1 MQDHSGVHKLYRRDK
16 QPFAQIPNAA
26 IRNPE
31 ITSNGF
37 RLLAYLM
44 SHQDG
49 YELTYSQIERETGLG
64 RYAINGASKN
74 LEEQGWLRT
83 ERTKMPNGQYGPKS
97 WVLFTPAS
105 VGDSTLGDS
114 TMEQPTDIKKTT
126 YKEHKDKEQVNPQ
139 TTFEEEFFRFWR
151 LYPRKMEK
159 IAARA
164 AFDKAAKKFGP
175 DAILAGVDRLAHDP
189 NLPDKSFI
197 PYPATWLNA
206 GGWGDEPYPERK
218 LSAEEVKER
227 NRISRE
233 LKAAKEREER
243 EQARLERERLRLEA
257 EANRPALCEH
267 DRVKVI
273 CPTCSPLKVPKS
285 K

>member
-1 MQDHSGVHKLYRRDK
+1 MTDTTGITRLYRRDN

-26 IRNPE
+26 IRNPNL
-31 ITSNGF
+31 TANGF

-64 RYAINGASKN
+64 RHAINGAIKN
-74 LEEQGWLRT
+74 LKENGWLES
-83 ERTKMPNGQYGPKS
+83 ERTKLANGQFGPKS
-97 WVLFTPAS
+97 WTVLTPTS
-105 VGDSTLGDS
+105 VNNSTAGDSTV
-114 TMEQPTDIKKTT
+114 EQPTDIKKTT
-126 YKEHKDKEQVNPQ
+126 NKEQQDKEQVNPQ
-139 TTFEEEFFRFWR
+139 TSFEDDFLKFWK

-175 DAILAGVDRLAHDP
+175 LVILAGVDRLACDP
-189 NLPDKSFI
+189 NLPDKAFI

-227 NRISRE
+227 NRIARE
-233 LKAAKEREER
+233 RKAAKESEER
-243 EQARLERERLRLEA
+243 ELARAERERLRLEA
-257 EANRPALCEH
+257 EANKPEVCEH

-273 CPTCSPLKVPKS
+273 CPTCSPLKVSKS